1 MSDDLV
7 NRLEVRYEPD
17 FLRVIRAAKAIR
29 GSSRR
34 TTMRAEKEVRGR
46 MRLQP
51 LVGNLLLEVARR
63 QTAHQLLESMRAEDN
78 PEHQKSTNLSAK
90 PFQVPIMG
98 CAIIAFHGGVMQCFF
113 WLPIGTWNSTRAAL
127 TPPYQVPPTMYVHTY
142 TQ

>member
-7 NRLEVRYEPD
+7 NRLEVQYEPD

-51 LVGNLLLEVARR
+51 LVGNLLLKVARR
-63 QTAHQLLESMRAEDN
+63 QTAHQILESMRAEDN
-78 PEHQKSTNLSAK
+78 PEHQKSTNLSRQTIPSANHGMCHNR
-90 PFQVPIMG
+90 ISWG
-98 CAIIAFHGGVMQCFF
+98 CNAMLFLVAH
-113 WLPIGTWNSTRAAL
+113 WHLE
-127 TPPYQVPPTMYVHTY
+127 
-142 TQ
+142 

>member
-7 NRLEVRYEPD
+7 NGLEVRDELD
-17 FLRVIRAAKAIR
+17 LLRVIRAAKAVR

-78 PEHQKSTNLSAK
+78 PEHRKSTNLSRQYRVHSRTYAALG
-90 PFQVPIMG
+90 FRLVIFGDTDAILIAYAGIMG
-98 CAIIAFHGGVMQCFF
+98 CAIIACHGGV
-113 WLPIGTWNSTRAAL
+113 
-127 TPPYQVPPTMYVHTY
+127 
-142 TQ
+142 